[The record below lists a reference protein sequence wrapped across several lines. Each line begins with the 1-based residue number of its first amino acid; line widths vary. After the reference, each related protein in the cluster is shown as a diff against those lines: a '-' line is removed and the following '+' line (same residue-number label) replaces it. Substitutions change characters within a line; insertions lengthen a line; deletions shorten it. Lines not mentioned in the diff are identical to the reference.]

1 MSKRNLLLLVLLIGV
16 LMAVIPA
23 FAADSDVQAPA
34 KAPAN
39 DIYIVQM
46 VGNPVGAYTGGVA
59 GLPATRPQ
67 AGASVDR
74 NSPAVNGY
82 ANHLRQQ
89 QNDVAASVLSL
100 IHISEPTRPY

>member
-59 GLPATRPQ
+59 GPVSYTHLDVYKRQ
-67 AGASVDR
+67 GQR
-74 NSPAVNGY
+74 R
-82 ANHLRQQ
+82 HLRRAGHRQ
-89 QNDVAASVLSL
+89 
-100 IHISEPTRPY
+100 